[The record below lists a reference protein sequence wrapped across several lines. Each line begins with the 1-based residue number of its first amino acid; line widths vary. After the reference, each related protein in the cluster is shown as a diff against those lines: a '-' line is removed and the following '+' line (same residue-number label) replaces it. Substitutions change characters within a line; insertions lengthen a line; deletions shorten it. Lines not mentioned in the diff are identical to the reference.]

1 MRTKLLG
8 TQVALST
15 TSGNTFANATVIR
28 LINTATSGVTIT
40 LNENDDTT
48 LVGTF
53 TVAAGQTE
61 FLEKEPDQKVL
72 AASASVLGVKV
83 GYTH

>member
-1 MRTKLLG
+1 MRIRLLE

-15 TSGNTFANATVIR
+15 TSGNTFNNATVLR

-40 LNENDDTT
+40 LNENDDTS
-48 LVGTF
+48 LVGVITLS
-53 TVAAGQTE
+53 AGQVE
-61 FLEKEPDQKVL
+61 FLEKNSDQRVRGNT
-72 AASASVLGVKV
+72 AVYGNKV

>member
-1 MRTKLLG
+1 MRTRLLG

-15 TSGNTFANATVIR
+15 TSGNTFDNATVLR

-40 LNENDDTT
+40 LNANDDTT
-48 LVGTF
+48 LIGTF

>member
-1 MRTKLLG
+1 MRTSLLG

-40 LNENDDTT
+40 LNENDDTS
-48 LVGTF
+48 LVGVITLS
-53 TVAAGQTE
+53 AGQVE
-61 FLEKEPDQKVL
+61 FLEKDSDQRVRGNT
-72 AASASVLGVKV
+72 AVYGNKV

>member
-1 MRTKLLG
+1 MRTRLLG

-40 LNENDDTT
+40 LNENDDTS
-48 LVGTF
+48 LVGVITLS
-53 TVAAGQTE
+53 AGQVE
-61 FLEKEPDQKVL
+61 FLEKDSDQRVRGNT
-72 AASASVLGVKV
+72 AVYGNKV

>member
-1 MRTKLLG
+1 MRTRLLG

-15 TSGNTFANATVIR
+15 TSGNTFDNATVLR

-40 LNENDDTT
+40 LNQNDDTS
-48 LVGTF
+48 LVGVITLS
-53 TVAAGQTE
+53 AGQVE
-61 FLEKEPDQKVL
+61 FLEKDSDQRVRGNT
-72 AASASVLGVKV
+72 AVYGNKV

>member
-1 MRTKLLG
+1 MRTRVLG
-8 TQVALST
+8 TQAALST
-15 TSGNTFANATVIR
+15 TSGNTFTNATVVR

-48 LVGTF
+48 LVGVITLS
-53 TVAAGQTE
+53 AGQVE
-61 FLEKEPDQKVL
+61 FLEKDSDQRVRGNT
-72 AASASVLGVKV
+72 AVYGNKV